1 MATKATTKTPA
12 PTAERKTRTVDPQGR
27 RVKTAGE
34 PSLARYAEIEPT
46 TLQESFADWLTK
58 NTGYAVDAQSVALAT
73 ALRGEFQK
81 SPENQEDLK
90 ARREAAAEAKA
101 AKEQRIADRKAK
113 AAEEAAKPKATKAAK
128 VVEEAEEE
136 EEAEAPAAKKPVARR
151 APSAAAKA
159 KEAAATAAAKPKRR
173 RAPAKAAVLDDEI

>member
-1 MATKATTKTPA
+1 MAIKAATKTPA
-12 PTAERKTRTVDPQGR
+12 PTAEKKTRTVDPQGR

-34 PSLARYAEIEPT
+34 PPLARYAEIEPT

-81 SPENQEDLK
+81 SPENQADLK

-113 AAEEAAKPKATKAAK
+113 AAEEAAKPKKAAK

-136 EEAEAPAAKKPVARR
+136 EDEAPVVKKPVAKR
-151 APSAAAKA
+151 APTAAAKA
-159 KEAAATAAAKPKRR
+159 KVAAATAAAKPKRR
-173 RAPAKAAVLDDEI
+173 RTAAPAAALEDEI

>member
-12 PTAERKTRTVDPQGR
+12 PTAERKTRTVDAQGR

-34 PSLARYAEIEPT
+34 PPLARYAEIEPT
-46 TLQESFADWLTK
+46 PLQQSFADWLKT
-58 NTGYAVDAQSVALAT
+58 NIGYEVDVQSVSLAT
-73 ALRGEFQK
+73 SLRGEFQK
-81 SPENQEDLK
+81 SPENQADLK

-113 AAEEAAKPKATKAAK
+113 AAEEAAKPKVAKAAK

-136 EEAEAPAAKKPVARR
+136 EAEAPVAKKPVARR